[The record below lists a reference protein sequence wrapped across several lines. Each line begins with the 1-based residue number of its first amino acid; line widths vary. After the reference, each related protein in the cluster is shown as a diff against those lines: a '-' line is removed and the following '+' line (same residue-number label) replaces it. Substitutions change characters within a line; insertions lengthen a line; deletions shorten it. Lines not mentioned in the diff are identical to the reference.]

1 MPDKRLHRG
10 AHPEDARLFAAE
22 QWETL
27 RAAVAD
33 LAWLLT
39 HGYAI
44 HSALKLVGDHYN
56 LTERQRIAVMRG
68 TCSEQSRAYRRKHQ
82 LTREETAGKP
92 LELDGYNVITTLE
105 SALAGAVLLEG
116 CDGCVRDMASLHGH
130 YKRVAETQPAI
141 EMVGRFAQRHLGGSA
156 LHWLLDKP
164 VSNSGRLKTILRQT
178 AEQFGW
184 PWTVELVN
192 DPDPILAVSKGII
205 ATADSVILDGW
216 RGKNAT
222 TEGPRWFNLTREIIA
237 TMLPGAVVI
246 GLGESGG

>member
-1 MPDKRLHRG
+1 VNGSIAETLYNEPMPDKRLHRG
-10 AHPEDARLFAAE
+10 AHPDDARLFAAP
-22 QWETL
+22 QWEAL

-33 LAWLLT
+33 LAWLLS
-39 HGYAI
+39 HDYAI

-68 TCSEQSRAYRRKHQ
+68 TCSDQSRAYRQKHQ
-82 LTREETAGKP
+82 LTRQAAAGQP

-105 SALAGAVLLEG
+105 SALAGAVLLQG
-116 CDGCVRDMASLHGH
+116 RDGCVRDMASLHGH

-141 EMVGRFAQRHLGGSA
+141 EMVGHFAQRHLAGSP

-178 AEQFGW
+178 AACFSW

-192 DPDPILAVSKGII
+192 DPDPILAASSGII
-205 ATADSVILDGW
+205 ATADSIILDG
-216 RGKNAT
+216 
-222 TEGPRWFNLTREIIA
+222 
-237 TMLPGAVVI
+237 
-246 GLGESGG
+246 